1 MYQNSFGVS
10 VEGGK
15 ERESGYVEM
24 RHGAIYKL
32 RLRNDRSVP
41 CDVTLEIDGKDMGS
55 FRIGPHGKIL
65 IERPANES
73 KKFTFYKI
81 DTREARMSG
90 QSGVSFDSRGLI
102 KVTFRP
108 GVETPTVAVVTE
120 DSRGWDK
127 QFERFDVPTNLS
139 RSASY
144 SFNDESR
151 MDPSE
156 MREALGDIFKG
167 PQASLSDDDEPSWEA
182 TESRSRGDV
191 TLSMKVEGLT
201 ASRAAV
207 RREAPKKGRR
217 SGVTGLSGSSNQRF
231 SSTSAL
237 PEYDLEHETE
247 INLRLVAVEDE
258 REDPTPLRPITQR
271 TPVPPP
277 IYLF

>member
-10 VEGGK
+10 VEGGR

-24 RHGAIYKL
+24 RHGSTYKL

-41 CDVTLEIDGKDMGS
+41 CDATLEIDGKDMGS

-73 KKFTFYKI
+73 KKFTFFKS
-81 DTREARMSG
+81 DTREARQSG
-90 QSGVSFDSRGLI
+90 QAGVAFDAKGLI

-108 GVETPTVAVVTE
+108 GVESQPVAIVTE
-120 DSRGWDK
+120 DSRGWEG
-127 QFERFDVPTNLS
+127 QLGSFDVPTNLS
-139 RSASY
+139 RSASH
-144 SFNDESR
+144 SFRDI
-151 MDPSE
+151 DPPTE
-156 MREALGDIFKG
+156 MREALRDIFEG
-167 PQASLSDDDEPSWEA
+167 PQASMSDDDEPSWEA
-182 TESRSRGDV
+182 TASRSRGDV

-201 ASRAAV
+201 ASRAAI
-207 RREAPKKGRR
+207 RRESPKKGRR
-217 SGVTGLSGSSNQRF
+217 SGVTGLTGSSNQRF

-237 PEYDLEHETE
+237 SEYDLEHETE

-258 REDPTPLRPITQR
+258 REDPTPLRPVTRQ
-271 TPVPPP
+271 TPIPPP